1 MQRELSSFLS
11 MKTGLTLSIKICIID
26 GQGGGIGATLIK
38 YIKEAYG
45 ESVELIG
52 LGTNAI
58 ATAQM
63 LKSGANK
70 GASGENAICRT
81 VYEVDC
87 IIGPITISW
96 ANAMLGEV
104 TPRMAE
110 AITSC
115 PAVKILLP
123 LSQERIELVG
133 VTKEPLPRLVQA
145 LIAGKLNEV
154 INHV

>member
-1 MQRELSSFLS
+1 LL
-11 MKTGLTLSIKICIID
+11 KKICIID

-81 VYEVDC
+81 VYEADC
-87 IIGPITISW
+87 VIGPIAISW
-96 ANAMLGEV
+96 ANSMLGEV
-104 TPRMAE
+104 TPKMAE

-115 PAVKILLP
+115 PAPKLLLP
-123 LSQERIELVG
+123 LSQENIEIIG
-133 VTKEPLPRLVQA
+133 VIKEPLPHLVQA
-145 LIAGKLNEV
+145 MIAGKLKEV
-154 INHV
+154 FNHV